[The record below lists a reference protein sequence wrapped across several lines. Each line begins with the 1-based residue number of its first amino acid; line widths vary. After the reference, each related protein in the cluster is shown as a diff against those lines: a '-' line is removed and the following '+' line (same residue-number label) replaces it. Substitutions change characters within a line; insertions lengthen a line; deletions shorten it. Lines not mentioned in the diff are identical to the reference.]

1 VGTQAEVPDPIG
13 ALLLLGSSI
22 FLIAAVYVVCYT
34 FFMATWEGWESWHRR
49 TGLDAESAEEERL
62 KRLRLK

>member
-1 VGTQAEVPDPIG
+1 MGAPTDAPDPVG

-34 FFMATWEGWESWHRR
+34 FFMSTWEGWEAWNKR
-49 TGLDAESAEEERL
+49 TGLDAQHAEEERA

>member
-1 VGTQAEVPDPIG
+1 VGAPADVPDPVG

-34 FFMATWEGWESWHRR
+34 FFMSTWEGWESWNQR
-49 TGLDAESAEEERL
+49 TGLDPEKAEEERS
-62 KRLRLK
+62 RRIR